1 VTTSACQKIYGEIY
15 WNRKFTT
22 LSESPRLHI
31 IAALI
36 VNTAPD
42 LLMVMMDNGQGSSK
56 SRAGVFFLSAGFA
69 LTAMFENICV
79 S

>member
-1 VTTSACQKIYGEIY
+1 M
-15 WNRKFTT
+15 
-22 LSESPRLHI
+22 
-31 IAALI
+31 AALI